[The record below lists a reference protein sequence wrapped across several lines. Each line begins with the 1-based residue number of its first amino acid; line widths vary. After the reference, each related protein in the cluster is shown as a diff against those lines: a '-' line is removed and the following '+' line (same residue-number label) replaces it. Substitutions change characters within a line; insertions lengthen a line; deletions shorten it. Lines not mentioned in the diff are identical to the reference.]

1 MHFNVLMYFCRSADL
16 PEHAFK
22 VAMKEL
28 KVGIIYWNRPFSK
41 NTIILFVVLPKF
53 YIIKHCCEF
62 LLGAIVSPKRN

>member
-1 MHFNVLMYFCRSADL
+1 MHFNVLMCFCRSADL

-41 NTIILFVVLPKF
+41 NTIILFVVPPKF
-53 YIIKHCCEF
+53 CIS
-62 LLGAIVSPKRN
+62 IVVSFSWGQL

>member
-28 KVGIIYWNRPFSK
+28 KVGNLLETSK
-41 NTIILFVVLPKF
+41 KTIILFVVPPTF
-53 YIIKHCCEF
+53 CMS
-62 LLGAIVSPKRN
+62 IVVNFSWERL